1 MGEIAKQ
8 ANQIVKKVLER
19 LETVPT
25 RQADFDNFKDVPT
38 IYNNASGM
46 INGDERKDAL
56 LDAWMLSQA
65 TNAVFL
71 LWRRGVDHEDI
82 AEEWRKLPATDDVVQ
97 HYEDTLKPD
106 KEIADKL
113 EAERREFMNHQ
124 HELDIFKAVLNGKT
138 KEEAEARYQEY
149 QNKVAKS
156 VGA

>member
-19 LETVPT
+19 LTEK
-25 RQADFDNFKDVPT
+25 RDIENFQDVPT

-46 INGDERKDAL
+46 INDDERKAAL
-56 LDAWMLSQA
+56 LDAWMVSQA

-71 LWRRGVDHEDI
+71 LWRRGIKHDDVEK
-82 AEEWRKLPATDDVVQ
+82 EWRELPTTDTVAQ
-97 HYEDTLKPD
+97 HYEDLLTEDNKVA
-106 KEIADKL
+106 EKL

-124 HELDIFKAVLNGKT
+124 HELDIFKAVLNGQT

-149 QNKVAKS
+149 QNKLAES

>member
-8 ANQIVKKVLER
+8 ANQIVKVVLER
-19 LETVPT
+19 LTEKRDVE
-25 RQADFDNFKDVPT
+25 NFEDVPT

-46 INGDERKDAL
+46 INDDERKAAL
-56 LDAWMLSQA
+56 LDAWMVSQA

-71 LWRRGVDHEDI
+71 LWRRGIKHDDI
-82 AEEWRKLPATDDVVQ
+82 EKAWRELPTTDTVAQ
-97 HYEDTLKPD
+97 HYEDLLKKD
-106 KEIADKL
+106 NEVAGRL
-113 EAERREFMNHQ
+113 EAERRDFMQHQ
-124 HELDIFKAVLNGKT
+124 HELDIFKAVLNGQT

>member
-25 RQADFDNFKDVPT
+25 KEADFNNFKDVPT
-38 IYNNASGM
+38 ICNNASGM

-56 LDAWMLSQA
+56 LDAWMVSQA

-71 LWRRGVDHEDI
+71 LWRRGIDHEDI
-82 AEEWRKLPATDDVVQ
+82 AEEWRKLPATDDVAQ
-97 HYEDTLKPD
+97 HYEDTLKAD
-106 KEIADKL
+106 KEIADEL
-113 EAERREFMNHQ
+113 EDKRRDFMSRQ
-124 HELDIFKAVLNGKT
+124 HELDIFKAVLNGQT

>member
-8 ANQIVKKVLER
+8 ANQIVKVVLER
-19 LETVPT
+19 LTEK
-25 RQADFDNFKDVPT
+25 RDIENFKDVPT

-46 INGDERKDAL
+46 INDDERKAAL
-56 LDAWMLSQA
+56 LDAWMVSQA

-71 LWRRGVDHEDI
+71 LWRRGIKHDDI
-82 AEEWRKLPATDDVVQ
+82 EKAWRELPTTDTVAQ
-97 HYEDTLKPD
+97 HYEDLLTEDNKV
-106 KEIADKL
+106 ADKL
-113 EAERREFMNHQ
+113 EAERREFMNRQ
-124 HELDIFKAVLNGKT
+124 HELDIFKAVLNGQT

>member
-8 ANQIVKKVLER
+8 ANQIVKVVLER
-19 LETVPT
+19 LTEK
-25 RQADFDNFKDVPT
+25 RDIENFKDVPT

-46 INGDERKDAL
+46 INDDERKAAL
-56 LDAWMLSQA
+56 LDAWMVSQA

-71 LWRRGVDHEDI
+71 LWRRGIKHDDI
-82 AEEWRKLPATDDVVQ
+82 EKAWRELPTTDTVAQ
-97 HYEDTLKPD
+97 HYEDLLKKD
-106 KEIADKL
+106 NEVAGRL
-113 EAERREFMNHQ
+113 EAERRDFMQHQ
-124 HELDIFKAVLNGKT
+124 HELDIFKAVLNGQT

>member
-8 ANQIVKKVLER
+8 ANQIVKVVLER
-19 LETVPT
+19 LTEK
-25 RQADFDNFKDVPT
+25 RDIENFKDVPT

-46 INGDERKDAL
+46 INDDERKAAL
-56 LDAWMLSQA
+56 LDAWMVSQA

-71 LWRRGVDHEDI
+71 LWRRGIKHDDI
-82 AEEWRKLPATDDVVQ
+82 EKAWRELPTTDTVAQ
-97 HYEDTLKPD
+97 HYEDLLTEDNKVA
-106 KEIADKL
+106 EKL
-113 EAERREFMNHQ
+113 EAERREFMNRQ
-124 HELDIFKAVLNGKT
+124 HELDIFKAVLNGQT

>member
-19 LETVPT
+19 LTEK
-25 RQADFDNFKDVPT
+25 RDIENFQDVPT

-46 INGDERKDAL
+46 INDDERKAAL
-56 LDAWMLSQA
+56 LDAWMVSQA

-71 LWRRGVDHEDI
+71 LWRRGIEHDDVEK
-82 AEEWRKLPATDDVVQ
+82 EWRKLPTTDEVAQ
-97 HYEDTLKPD
+97 HYEDLLNED
-106 KEIADKL
+106 KKVADRL
-113 EAERREFMNHQ
+113 EAERRDFMQHQ
-124 HELDIFKAVLNGKT
+124 HELDIFKAVLNGQT

>member
-19 LETVPT
+19 LTEK
-25 RQADFDNFKDVPT
+25 RDIENFQDVPT

-46 INGDERKDAL
+46 IDDDERKAAL
-56 LDAWMLSQA
+56 LDAWMVSQA

-71 LWRRGVDHEDI
+71 LWRRGIEHDDI
-82 AEEWRKLPATDDVVQ
+82 EKEWRELPTTDSVAK
-97 HYEDTLKPD
+97 HYEDLLTEDNKVA
-106 KEIADKL
+106 EKL

-124 HELDIFKAVLNGKT
+124 HELDIFKAVLNGQT

>member
-8 ANQIVKKVLER
+8 ANQIVKVVLER
-19 LETVPT
+19 LTEK
-25 RQADFDNFKDVPT
+25 RDIENFKDVPT

-46 INGDERKDAL
+46 INDDERKAAL
-56 LDAWMLSQA
+56 LDAWMVSQA

-71 LWRRGVDHEDI
+71 LWRRGIKHDDVEK
-82 AEEWRKLPATDDVVQ
+82 EWRKLPTTDEVAQ
-97 HYEDTLKPD
+97 HYEDLLKKD
-106 KEIADKL
+106 KEVADRL
-113 EAERREFMNHQ
+113 EAERRDFMQHQ
-124 HELDIFKAVLNGKT
+124 HELDIFKAVLNGQT

>member
-46 INGDERKDAL
+46 INDDERKAAL
-56 LDAWMLSQA
+56 LDAWMVSQA

-71 LWRRGVDHEDI
+71 LWRRGIEHDDI
-82 AEEWRKLPATDDVVQ
+82 EKEWRELPTTDSVAQ
-97 HYEDTLKPD
+97 HYEDLLTEDNKVA
-106 KEIADKL
+106 EKL
-113 EAERREFMNHQ
+113 EAERREFMNRQ
-124 HELDIFKAVLNGKT
+124 HELDIFKAVLNGES
-138 KEEAEARYQEY
+138 KEKAEARYQEY

>member
-25 RQADFDNFKDVPT
+25 KQADFDNFKDVPT

-46 INGDERKDAL
+46 INGDERKAAL
-56 LDAWMLSQA
+56 LDAWMVSQA

-71 LWRRGVDHEDI
+71 LWRRGIDHNDI
-82 AEEWRKLPATDDVVQ
+82 AEEWRKLPATDDVAQ
-97 HYEDTLKPD
+97 HYEDTLKAD

-113 EAERREFMNHQ
+113 EAERREFMNRQ
-124 HELDIFKAVLNGKT
+124 HELDIFKAVLNGES
-138 KEEAEARYQEY
+138 KEKAEARYQEY
-149 QNKVAKS
+149 QKKVAKS

>member
-8 ANQIVKKVLER
+8 ANQIIKQVIER
-19 LETVPT
+19 LEEKRDIAVYE
-25 RQADFDNFKDVPT
+25 DVPT

-46 INGDERKDAL
+46 INDDMRKSAL
-56 LDAWMLSQA
+56 LDAWMVSQA

-71 LWRRGVDHEDI
+71 LWRRGIDHDDI
-82 AEEWRKLPATDDVVQ
+82 AEEWRKLPATDDVAQ
-97 HYEDTLKPD
+97 HYEDTLKAD

-113 EAERREFMNHQ
+113 EAERRNFMNRQ
-124 HELDIFKAVLNGKT
+124 HELDIFKAVLNGQT

>member
-19 LETVPT
+19 LTEK
-25 RQADFDNFKDVPT
+25 RDIENFQDVPT

-46 INGDERKDAL
+46 INDDERKAAL
-56 LDAWMLSQA
+56 LDAWMVSQA

-71 LWRRGVDHEDI
+71 LWRRGIEHDDI
-82 AEEWRKLPATDDVVQ
+82 EKEWRELPTTDSVAK
-97 HYEDTLKPD
+97 HYEDLLTEDNKVA
-106 KEIADKL
+106 EKL

-124 HELDIFKAVLNGKT
+124 HELDIFKAVLNGQT

>member
-19 LETVPT
+19 LTEP
-25 RQADFDNFKDVPT
+25 RDIENFEDVPT

-46 INGDERKDAL
+46 INDDERKAAL
-56 LDAWMLSQA
+56 LDAWMVSQA

-71 LWRRGVDHEDI
+71 LWRRGIKHDDI
-82 AEEWRKLPATDDVVQ
+82 EKEWRELPTTDTVAQ
-97 HYEDTLKPD
+97 HYEDLLTED
-106 KEIADKL
+106 KKVADKL

-124 HELDIFKAVLNGKT
+124 HELDIFKAVLNGQT

>member
-19 LETVPT
+19 LTEK
-25 RQADFDNFKDVPT
+25 RDIENFQDVPT

-46 INGDERKDAL
+46 INDDERKAAL
-56 LDAWMLSQA
+56 LDAWMVSQA

-71 LWRRGVDHEDI
+71 LWRRGIEHDDI
-82 AEEWRKLPATDDVVQ
+82 EKEWRELPTTDSVAK
-97 HYEDTLKPD
+97 HYEDILSEDSKV
-106 KEIADKL
+106 ADKL
-113 EAERREFMNHQ
+113 EAERREFMNRQ
-124 HELDIFKAVLNGKT
+124 HELDIFKAVLNGQT

>member
-8 ANQIVKKVLER
+8 AKQIVKEVLAR

-25 RQADFDNFKDVPT
+25 KEADFDNFKDVPD
-38 IYNNASGM
+38 ICDRASGM
-46 INGDERKDAL
+46 VNGDERKDAL
-56 LDAWMLSQA
+56 LDAWMVSQA

-71 LWRRGVDHEDI
+71 LWRRDVKHDDI
-82 AEEWRKLPATDDVVQ
+82 AEEWRKLPATDDVAQ
-97 HYEDTLKPD
+97 RYEDTLKAD
-106 KEIADKL
+106 KEIADDL
-113 EAERREFMNHQ
+113 ENRRRDFMGRQ
-124 HELDIFKAVLNGKT
+124 HELDIFKAVLNGQT

>member
-19 LETVPT
+19 LTEP
-25 RQADFDNFKDVPT
+25 RDIENFEDVPT
-38 IYNNASGM
+38 IFNNASGM
-46 INGDERKDAL
+46 INDDERKAAL
-56 LDAWMLSQA
+56 LDAWMVSQA

-71 LWRRGVDHEDI
+71 LWRRGIKHDDI
-82 AEEWRKLPATDDVVQ
+82 EKAWRELPTTDTVAQ
-97 HYEDTLKPD
+97 HYEDLLKKD
-106 KEIADKL
+106 NEVAGRL
-113 EAERREFMNHQ
+113 EAERRDFMQHQ
-124 HELDIFKAVLNGKT
+124 HELDIFKAVLNGQT